1 MHLEGIVSKRAE
13 LIFAGKAGTGFDLA
27 TGHELPARL
36 RKIERNDPPFAS
48 APRAYQRGARSIQSV
63 ASRRSRLQ
71 LD

>member
-36 RKIERNDPPFAS
+36 RKIERGRSALRLGPANLSARRAPFS
-48 APRAYQRGARSIQSV
+48 PSLVEVPGYG
-63 ASRRSRLQ
+63 
-71 LD
+71 